1 VIPVAESLPTPDEF
15 RQAAAFR
22 AEVRTFLR
30 KSEEAA
36 RRNGLTPQR
45 YLLLLMIKGAAD
57 GSERST
63 VTDLCRVLK
72 LGQSTVTELVGR
84 AHDVGLLERA
94 GDASD
99 GRVAHLY
106 LTDEGEHRVNNVVV
120 ELRGDRERLVAMFSE
135 PSGA

>member
-1 VIPVAESLPTPDEF
+1 VEVSLPTPDEY

-30 KSEEAA
+30 NSEEAA

-45 YLLLLMIKGAAD
+45 YLLLLMIKGAVD
-57 GSERST
+57 GTERST
-63 VTDLCRVLK
+63 VTDLCQRLK

-84 AHDVGLLERA
+84 AHDVGLLERSS
-94 GDASD
+94 DAND

-106 LTDEGEHRVNNVVV
+106 LTVEGENRVSSVVM
-120 ELRGDRERLVAMFSE
+120 ELRGDRDRLVSMFADAS
-135 PSGA
+135 PL